1 MVKKAVQRHEKN
13 YKGEAVIIFLRKC
26 YANMLQ
32 NALKNN
38 KGRRLVIVLVQLKK
52 WISQTAEK
60 MYKDEGIKLFVAIC

>member
-1 MVKKAVQRHEKN
+1 
-13 YKGEAVIIFLRKC
+13 
-26 YANMLQ
+26 MLQ

-60 MYKDEGIKLFVAIC
+60 MYIDEGEKYI